1 MRLIRRGEHSGA
13 VQDLQARLEHLGL
26 AIAPAERG
34 GVFGPTTE
42 HAVRAFQQ
50 SRGLHVDGIVGDAT
64 WRGLVETSWAL
75 GERILRQEEPYLRGD
90 DVRDLQVRLNAL
102 GFDAGKHDGIFG
114 QETAA
119 ALRNFQR
126 DLGIDDDGI
135 VGIETLQALR
145 RLRLVTRVGLGP
157 RIRERAARQSG
168 PPGLGG
174 KRVAV
179 DPGHGGEDP
188 GERGPSGE
196 AECDIT
202 FHLGTALAALLEAEG
217 AEVMLT
223 RGPHD
228 GPGESDRARLANEA
242 RADLFLSLHLNAHAS
257 PDAGG
262 AATYYFEHGGVA
274 SEPGEHLAGLLQARL
289 VAEGLVDC
297 RAHGKAYPVLRET
310 RMPAVI
316 VEPGFITNPD
326 EVKLLGDP
334 AAAVRIVEAL
344 AAAVRAYFAT
354 AEGAEP
360 RGHGERYE
368 G

>member
-34 GVFGPTTE
+34 GLFGPTTE
-42 HAVRAFQQ
+42 QAVRAFQQ

-64 WRGLVETSWAL
+64 WRGMVETSWSL
-75 GERILRQEEPYLRGD
+75 GDRILRQEEPYLRGD

-114 QETAA
+114 WETAA
-119 ALRNFQR
+119 ALRDFQR
-126 DLGIDDDGI
+126 NLGIDDDGI

-157 RIRERAARQSG
+157 RVREREARQSG

-174 KRVAV
+174 KRIAV
-179 DPGHGGEDP
+179 DPGHGGGDA

-196 AECDIT
+196 AEGEIT
-202 FHLGTALAALLEAEG
+202 FHLGTALAELLEAGG

-228 GPGESDRARLANEA
+228 GPTDSDRARLANQA
-242 RADLFLSLHLNAHAS
+242 RADLFLSLHLNAHVNPEA
-257 PDAGG
+257 AG

-289 VAEGLVDC
+289 VAEGLIDC
-297 RAHGKAYPVLRET
+297 RSHGKAYPVLRET
-310 RMPAVI
+310 RMPAVVI
-316 VEPGFITNPD
+316 EPGFITNPD
-326 EVKLLGDP
+326 EAKLLGDS
-334 AAAVRIVEAL
+334 AAAGAIVA
-344 AAAVRAYFAT
+344 AMVAAVHAYFAQ
-354 AEGAEP
+354 ADLAEP
-360 RGHGERYE
+360 QEYSE
-368 G
+368 